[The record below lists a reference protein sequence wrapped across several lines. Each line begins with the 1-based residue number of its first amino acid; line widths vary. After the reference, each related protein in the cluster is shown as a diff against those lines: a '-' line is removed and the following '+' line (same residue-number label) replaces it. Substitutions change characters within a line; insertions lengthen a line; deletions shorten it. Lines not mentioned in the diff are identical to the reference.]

1 MHEEFILYLKFKQL
15 FRKKDYRGIME
26 IARSNQINLS
36 LAQFYLSS
44 IVASTFSIE
53 YDENDIKKAREILAD
68 LKTITFE
75 PPDEIT

>member
-1 MHEEFILYLKFKQL
+1 MHEEFILFLKFKQL

-26 IARSNQINLS
+26 IARSNQVNLS

-44 IVASTFSIE
+44 IIASTFSIE
-53 YDENDIKKAREILAD
+53 YGEEDIKKAREILAELD
-68 LKTITFE
+68 KITFE